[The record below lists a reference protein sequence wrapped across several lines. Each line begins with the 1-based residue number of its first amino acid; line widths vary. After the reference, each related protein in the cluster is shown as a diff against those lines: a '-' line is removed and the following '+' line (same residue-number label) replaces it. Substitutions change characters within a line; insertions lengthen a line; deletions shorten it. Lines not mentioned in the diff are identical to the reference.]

1 MNQDKLLAWDHAKKA
16 LDAAKALESSLRQE
30 VLKDFYDFGGES
42 DLREGTENLELGNG
56 YKLKATFK
64 LSRKLENKNHETEE
78 ALRAIAETF
87 GKPGKLYAERLVKWS
102 PELSVSEYK
111 KLPNAIRAVIDE
123 ALTSKAA
130 TPSLEIVEPK
140 K

>member
-16 LDAAKALESSLRQE
+16 LDAAKVLESSLRQE
-30 VLKDFYDFGGES
+30 VLKDFYDFGGDS

-64 LSRKLENKNHETEE
+64 LSRKLENKNGETQN
-78 ALRAIAETF
+78 ALDKIANFEN
-87 GKPGKLYAERLVKWS
+87 GILYAERLVKWS

-111 KLPNAIRAVIDE
+111 KLPTEIRQVIDSCV
-123 ALTSKAA
+123 TSKAA

>member
-1 MNQDKLLAWDHAKKA
+1 MNQDKLLAWDRAKKA

-64 LSRKLENKNHETEE
+64 LSRKLENKNGETSES
-78 ALRAIAETF
+78 LRKIAEDF
-87 GKPGKLYAERLVKWS
+87 EGGKLYAERLVKWS

-111 KLPNAIRAVIDE
+111 KLPAEIRQVIDS

>member
-64 LSRKLENKNHETEE
+64 LSRKLENKNGETEN
-78 ALRAIAETF
+78 ALAQIANFEN
-87 GKPGKLYAERLVKWS
+87 GILYAERLVKWS

-111 KLPNAIRAVIDE
+111 KLPTNIREVID
-123 ALTSKAA
+123 ACVTSKAA

>member
-16 LDAAKALESSLRQE
+16 LEAAKANEAALRQE

-56 YKLKATFK
+56 YKLKAVFK
-64 LSRKLENKNHETEE
+64 LSRKLENKGGETSE
-78 ALRAIAETF
+78 ALRVIAERF
-87 GKPGKLYAERLVKWS
+87 EGGKLYAERLVKWS

-111 KLPNAIRAVIDE
+111 KLPANIQEVIDSCV
-123 ALTSKAA
+123 TTKAA

>member
-1 MNQDKLLAWDHAKKA
+1 MSNAKLVEWDRANKA
-16 LDAAKALESSLRQE
+16 LKEMKVLEAKLRSE
-30 VLKDFYDFGGES
+30 VLGELYDFGGES

-78 ALRAIAETF
+78 ALAQIATF
-87 GKPGKLYAERLVKWS
+87 ENGILYAERLVKWS

-111 KLPNAIRAVIDE
+111 KLPENVRAVIDTCV
-123 ALTSKAA
+123 TSKAA

>member
-16 LDAAKALESSLRQE
+16 LDAAKALEASLRQE

-64 LSRKLENKNHETEE
+64 LSRKLENKNGETSK
-78 ALRAIAETF
+78 ALFAIAENF
-87 GKPGKLYAERLVKWS
+87 EGGKLYAERLVKWS

-111 KLPNAIRAVIDE
+111 KLPAEIRAVIDE
-123 ALTSKAA
+123 CLTSKAA

>member
-1 MNQDKLLAWDHAKKA
+1 MNNDKLVQWDAAKKA
-16 LDAAKALESSLRQE
+16 LKAAQALESSLRSE
-30 VLKDFYDFGGES
+30 VLQELYGFGGES

-56 YKLKATFK
+56 YKLKAVFK
-64 LSRKLENKNHETEE
+64 VSRKLENKNGETSE
-78 ALRAIAETF
+78 ALRNIAMDFE
-87 GKPGKLYAERLVKWS
+87 GGKLYAERLVKWS

-111 KLPNAIRAVIDE
+111 KLPDDIRAVID
-123 ALTSKAA
+123 ACVTSKAA

>member
-16 LDAAKALESSLRQE
+16 LGAAKALEASLRQE
-30 VLKDFYDFGGES
+30 VLKDFYDFGGEA

-64 LSRKLENKNHETEE
+64 LSRKLENKNGETYK
-78 ALRAIAETF
+78 ALFAIAENF
-87 GKPGKLYAERLVKWS
+87 EGGKLYAERLVKWS
-102 PELSVSEYK
+102 PDLSVSEYK
-111 KLPNAIRAVIDE
+111 KLPADIRAVIDE
-123 ALTSKAA
+123 CLTSKAA

>member
-1 MNQDKLLAWDHAKKA
+1 MNTTKLAEWDRVNKA
-16 LDAAKALESSLRQE
+16 LKEMKVLEAKLRSE
-30 VLKDFYDFGGES
+30 VLGELYNFGGEA
-42 DLREGTENLELGNG
+42 DLREGTENLELDNG

-78 ALRAIAETF
+78 ALAQIANFEN
-87 GKPGKLYAERLVKWS
+87 GILYAERLVKWS

-111 KLPNAIRAVIDE
+111 KLPTNIKQIIDSCV
-123 ALTSKAA
+123 TSKAA

>member
-1 MNQDKLLAWDHAKKA
+1 MNNDKLLAWDHAKKA
-16 LDAAKALESSLRQE
+16 LDAAKSAEASLRKE

-56 YKLKATFK
+56 YRLKATFK

-78 ALRAIAETF
+78 ALAQIATF
-87 GKPGKLYAERLVKWS
+87 ENGILYAERLVKWS

-111 KLPNAIRAVIDE
+111 KLPENVRAVID
-123 ALTSKAA
+123 ACVTSKAA

>member
-64 LSRKLENKNHETEE
+64 LSRKLENKNGETSE
-78 ALRAIAETF
+78 ALRAIAEIF
-87 GKPGKLYAERLVKWS
+87 EGGKLYAERLVKWS

-111 KLPNAIRAVIDE
+111 KLPTNIREVIDS